1 MSSRSGRFQCDARYA
16 TRMRGPKWRTPCD
29 ALLAHLMTLSREL
42 RDRYS
47 STPPLFYSSTPPLFY
62 SSTPLL
68 LYFPLRQLVS
78 LQMPFQHKLAVG
90 QPVQLEF
97 FPRAQ
102 QQRQQLQ

>member
-47 STPPLFYSSTPPLFY
+47 STP
-62 SSTPLL
+62 LL